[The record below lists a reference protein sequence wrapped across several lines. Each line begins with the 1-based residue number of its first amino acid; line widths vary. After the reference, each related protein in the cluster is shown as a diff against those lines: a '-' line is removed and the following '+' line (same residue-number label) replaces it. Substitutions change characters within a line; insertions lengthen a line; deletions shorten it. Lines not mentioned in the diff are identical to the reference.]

1 MPRPLISIDGAVME
15 KMRQIG
21 RPIAEGSGWLPYHDT
36 ALSKQISEELKW
48 RALSTNAD
56 ISFIGFHPRF
66 PDFMIVIAGPLLYIY
81 NALSGDCLSII
92 EIVPKQDQQ
101 AQGMG
106 DKFTVRSACICSELQ
121 LKAPVGQH
129 SPYEVSAPVLS
140 VLIVTE
146 EAPRYIIVIEIP
158 IDCKRSEISVKR
170 VFCSCEL
177 VEIASE
183 SHPFS
188 PVGSVALTPDLSN
201 QQRNAMKSGTSFIY
215 LVESRTLTVC
225 QLNSISSIRSVKPAK
240 IAFPNLIS
248 IATTPKHGT
257 IAVASGTRVY
267 FIHIDEKIVAEHAS
281 AMGQRGASNAS
292 RHSFEPSIIKVLSF
306 DEARES
312 KGIQKISISND
323 GTKLLLAFKTHMAV
337 YLIDQ
342 GFIPR
347 IPTASG
353 PSTHL
358 MTRGSAQEARLIARL
373 HFPEIPRLLDVFMR
387 TNESTARNNT
397 TPYILV
403 DFDLGTC
410 RQVADS
416 FKKQPDGRLCFSHI
430 FTFASNQY
438 IEWSPDDNVVV
449 LASLNGIGDSIY
461 WDISNRP
468 ITSPE
473 YQEVCD
479 IDGVIWSPGS
489 VAKCG
494 QMVRKCFRFVPGTSM
509 VVTASNGSLLTYLPV
524 LPELLESPPP
534 DGNTAQ

>member
-1 MPRPLISIDGAVME
+1 ME
-15 KMRQIG
+15 KMRQVG

-36 ALSKQISEELKW
+36 ALSKQISEELKL

-106 DKFTVRSACICSELQ
+106 ERFTVRSACICSELQ
-121 LKAPVGQH
+121 LKTPFGQQ
-129 SPYEVSAPVLS
+129 PLYEVSTPVLS

-146 EAPRYIIVIEIP
+146 EAPHYIIVVEIP
-158 IDCKRSEISVKR
+158 TDYKRACISVKR
-170 VFCSCEL
+170 VFCSCEP
-177 VEIASE
+177 VEIISE

-188 PVGSVALTPDLSN
+188 SVGSAAVKSDPSN
-201 QQRNAMKSGTSFIY
+201 QQGAAMKSGTSFIY
-215 LVESRTLTVC
+215 LVEPRTLTVC
-225 QLNSISSIRSVKPAK
+225 QLNSISGTRSIKPAR

-248 IATTPKHGT
+248 VATTPKHGT

-267 FIHIDEKIVAEHAS
+267 FIHIDEKIVTEHTS
-281 AMGQRGASNAS
+281 AMGQRGASHAS
-292 RHSFEPSIIKVLSF
+292 RHSLEPSIIKVLSF
-306 DEARES
+306 DEAREC
-312 KGIQKISISND
+312 KGIQRVSISND

-342 GFIPR
+342 GFVPR
-347 IPTASG
+347 VSTASSG
-353 PSTHL
+353 PSAHL
-358 MTRGSAQEARLIARL
+358 IARGSAQEARLIARL
-373 HFPEIPRLLDVFMR
+373 HFPEIPHLLDVFMR
-387 TNESTARNNT
+387 TNESAARNNT
-397 TPYILV
+397 TPYILI

-410 RQVADS
+410 RQIADS

-461 WDISNRP
+461 WDISNRSTP
-468 ITSPE
+468 PSDH
-473 YQEVCD
+473 QEACD

-509 VVTASNGSLLTYLPV
+509 VVTASNGSLLTYLPI
-524 LPELLESPPP
+524 LPELLESLPS
-534 DGNTAQ
+534 DENMVQ